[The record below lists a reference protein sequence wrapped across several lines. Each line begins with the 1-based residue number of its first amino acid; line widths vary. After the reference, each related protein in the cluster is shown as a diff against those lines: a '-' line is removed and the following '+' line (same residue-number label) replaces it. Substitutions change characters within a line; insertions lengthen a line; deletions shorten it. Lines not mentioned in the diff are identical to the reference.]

1 MQPKF
6 GSVLNAFAHNFTIL
20 NVFYKFFLGRERN
33 FVQFLVFSVLSWKK
47 TGYYFLN
54 YKESFF
60 SFLYK
65 KHFKECPCFK
75 SCTFMIQKSFV
86 IFIFYFKNIIRYNL
100 RKIKFFL
107 QEDKVIDIIDALI
120 CSANSDKYL
129 DISLFNGV

>member
-65 KHFKECPCFK
+65 KHFKEYPCFK

-86 IFIFYFKNIIRYNL
+86 IFIFYLKTLSVIICRKLTFFY
-100 RKIKFFL
+100 RKIRL
-107 QEDKVIDIIDALI
+107 
-120 CSANSDKYL
+120 
-129 DISLFNGV
+129 